1 MSRSPRIVSINGSPQ
16 KPSRTSVIIDTLLAD
31 IALQLGDADIHRVD
45 VADLVG
51 RPLAVDHQSLSPL
64 LREQLRLIESADLII
79 AGSPV
84 YKGSYTGLFKY
95 LIDLVDPTALVD
107 VPTVLI
113 ATGGS
118 ARHTLVIEHQLRP
131 LFAFFNTATIP
142 AGIYAHASEIGD
154 FEILNADL
162 RERIR
167 ATASRAVNALQSAR
181 SLEPAV

>member
-16 KPSRTSVIIDTLLAD
+16 RPSRTGVVID
-31 IALQLGDADIHRVD
+31 ALIGDLVAEFGDADVHRVE

-51 RPLAVDHQSLSPL
+51 LPLAVDQQSLSPT
-64 LREQLRLIESADLII
+64 LREQIRLIESADLII

-95 LIDLVDPTALVD
+95 LIDLVDPTALTD
-107 VPTVLI
+107 VPTVLV

-118 ARHTLVIEHQLRP
+118 ARHQLVIEHQLRP
-131 LFAFFNTATIP
+131 LFAFFNTATVP

-154 FEILNADL
+154 LEILSADL
-162 RERIR
+162 LERVR
-167 ATASRAVNALQSAR
+167 TAASRAAGALRASHR
-181 SLEPAV
+181 LPVGV

>member
-1 MSRSPRIVSINGSPQ
+1 MSVRIVSINGSPQ
-16 KPSRTSVIIDTLLAD
+16 QPSRTGVIIDALLAD
-31 IALQLGDADIHRVD
+31 IAAEFDDVEVHRVE

-51 RPLAVDHQSLSPL
+51 LPLAVDQQSLSPV
-64 LREQLRLIESADLII
+64 LREQIRLIESADLII

-107 VPTVLI
+107 VPTVLV

-131 LFAFFNTATIP
+131 LFAFFNTATVP
-142 AGIYAHASEIGD
+142 SGIYAHASDIGD
-154 FEILNADL
+154 LEITNPDL
-162 RERIR
+162 RERVR
-167 ATASRAVNALQSAR
+167 TVAGRAVSALR
-181 SLEPAV
+181 SSRTLTAAV